1 MLLIYEYNYKQILE
15 SVNSKLFKSWFP
27 GQYQDPK
34 KEFKVNI
41 ETYRENV

>member
-1 MLLIYEYNYKQILE
+1 MLLINEYNYKQILE
-15 SVNSKLFKSWFP
+15 SFNSKLFKPWFP
-27 GQYQDPK
+27 GNYQDSK